1 MKQQKKVVEIVAE
14 GIVLIAAIV
23 KAIRKRKR

>member
-1 MKQQKKVVEIVAE
+1 MKNIVEIVAE